1 MPEESRAQRLSRLRY
16 RSWRRGT
23 REMDLLLGPFAD
35 RHLAAMDEP
44 ELAAYERLLDIGD
57 PILMAWLTG
66 QAEPP
71 PDTDPALRALVRR
84 AGEAARQGSAVAAAQ
99 REPATDKLTT

>member
-1 MPEESRAQRLSRLRY
+1 MSEQDRAQRLSRLRY

-35 RHLAAMDEP
+35 RHLSAMNET
-44 ELAAYERLLDIGD
+44 ELAAYERLLDESD
-57 PILMAWLTG
+57 TFLMSWLTG

-71 PDTDPALRALVRR
+71 AEMDPEQRGLLRR
-84 AGEAARQGSAVAAAQ
+84 AAENIQQGSAVAAGQ
-99 REPATDKLTT
+99 RKTN

>member
-35 RHLAAMDEP
+35 RHLAAMDEA
-44 ELAAYERLLDIGD
+44 ELAAYERLLEVSE
-57 PILMAWLTG
+57 PTLMTWLTG

-71 PDTDPALRALVRR
+71 PETDPAMRALVRR
-84 AGEAARQGSAVAAAQ
+84 AAEGAKQGSAVAAAQ
-99 REPATDKLTT
+99 RKTI

>member
-1 MPEESRAQRLSRLRY
+1 MSDQNRAQRLSRLRY

-35 RHLAAMDEP
+35 RHLAGMDET
-44 ELAAYERLLDIGD
+44 ELAAYERLLDESD
-57 PILMAWLTG
+57 PNLMSWLTG

-71 PDTDPALRALVRR
+71 PEMDAALRALLRR
-84 AGEAARQGSAVAAAQ
+84 AADAVRQGSATAAGQ
-99 REPATDKLTT
+99 CKTS

>member
-1 MPEESRAQRLSRLRY
+1 MSDQDRAQRLSRLCY

-35 RHLAAMDEP
+35 RHLAAMNDT
-44 ELAAYERLLDIGD
+44 ELAAYERLLDESD
-57 PILMAWLTG
+57 PNLMIWLTG

-71 PDTDPALRALVRR
+71 PEMDLKLRMLLHR
-84 AGEAARQGSAVAAAQ
+84 AANMIRQGSAAAAGQ
-99 REPATDKLTT
+99 RKTN

>member
-1 MPEESRAQRLSRLRY
+1 MSDQDRAQRLNRLRY

-35 RHLAAMDEP
+35 QHLATMDET
-44 ELAAYERLLDIGD
+44 ELAAYERLLDESD
-57 PILMAWLTG
+57 PNLMTWLTG

-71 PDTDPALRALVRR
+71 PEIDPGLRALLRR
-84 AGEAARQGSAVAAAQ
+84 AADAVRDGSAAAAGQ
-99 REPATDKLTT
+99 RKTS

>member
-1 MPEESRAQRLSRLRY
+1 MPEESPAQRLSRLRY

-35 RHLAAMDEP
+35 RHLAGMDEA
-44 ELAAYERLLDIGD
+44 ELAAYERLLDVSE
-57 PILMAWLTG
+57 PTLMAWLTG

-71 PDTDPALRALVRR
+71 PETDPTMRALVRR
-84 AGEAARQGSAVAAAQ
+84 AADGAKRSSAVAAAE
-99 REPATDKLTT
+99 RKTI